1 MGHCPFP
8 RGYARGAAC
17 GLSARPTRKLAMP
30 SRLDFYAKTVDRLL
44 RNRAASI
51 LVVAGDRADR
61 DVFHQLGFTNVLIS
75 NLDARLKGDEFAPY
89 RFSFQDARRL
99 TFADREFDYAVVH
112 DGLHHCS
119 SPHAALLE
127 MYRVARLGVVAI
139 EARDSLVMRL
149 ALRLGLTEAYGHAA
163 VLYNACQFGGVNN
176 TDIPN
181 YVYRWSESEIE
192 KTINAYAPH
201 ARHEF
206 RYFYGSALPLM
217 AQLGTGGLKRGV
229 VGALFALYRAFAWVA
244 PRQQNLFAFYI
255 GKPVL
260 PAALHPWLELSDG
273 RIAFNRGWAT
283 RVYKG

>member
-1 MGHCPFP
+1 
-8 RGYARGAAC
+8 
-17 GLSARPTRKLAMP
+17 MP
-30 SRLDFYAKTVDRLL
+30 SRLDFYAGTIDRLL
-44 RNRAASI
+44 KDRAASV

-61 DVFHQLGFTNVLIS
+61 DVFHQFGFTNVVIS

-99 TFADREFDYAVVH
+99 TFADGEFDYVVVH

-139 EARDSLVMRL
+139 ESRDSLVMRL
-149 ALRLGLTEAYGHAA
+149 ALRLGLTKAYGHAA
-163 VLYNACQFGGVNN
+163 VFYNACQFGGVNN
-176 TDIPN
+176 TEIPN

-192 KTINAYAPH
+192 KTINTYAPH

-206 RYFYGSALPLM
+206 RYFYGSALPLL
-217 AQLGTGGLKRGV
+217 AQLGRGRLKRGLV
-229 VGALFALYRAFAWVA
+229 AALFVVYNAFVWVA

-260 PAALHPWLELSDG
+260 PADLHPWLKLADG
-273 RIAFNRGWAT
+273 DITFDREWAA
-283 RVYKG
+283 RVYKENT